1 MPKKKFTY
9 GTLGKRPRIKALSN
23 EYQSHLDSGFPFD
36 RIFGYNY
43 SIQKPFFNKVGF
55 YSVQTGTDYK
65 IWYEFQLKDGTM
77 IAVHPSNKETCKQEL
92 LYRISL
98 DRTDLPSKEACKNL
112 KEVKRKGFKFS
123 KDVEERL
130 RLAIARDSYLESKRA
145 SDLRLLQFK
154 KRVAAHV
161 RARSEKEAK
170 LVSEP
175 GVQTGI
181 SK

>member
-1 MPKKKFTY
+1 MKPISKKRIQY
-9 GTLGKRPRIKALSN
+9 GTVGKRPRVKALSN
-23 EYQSHLDSGFPFD
+23 EYQAHLDSGFPFD

-43 SIQKPFFNKVGF
+43 TVQAPFFNKVGF
-55 YSVQTGTDYK
+55 YLVQTGSDYK
-65 IWYEFQLKDGTM
+65 IWYEFRLKDGTL
-77 IAVHPSNKETCKQEL
+77 IAIHPSNKKSCKDEL

-112 KEVKRKGFKFS
+112 KEAKRKGFKFS

-154 KRVAAHV
+154 KRVAAHI
-161 RARSEKEAK
+161 RARSEKE
-170 LVSEP
+170 S
-175 GVQTGI
+175 QTDL
-181 SK
+181 